1 MQELILLIIA
11 IGALCC
17 MATNTVM
24 IFSLLRKPEKPAVEE
39 PEKTPEEK
47 ERERIAME
55 NQRLMQEGLENMM
68 AFTGFGW
75 KNGGKSQ

>member
-11 IGALCC
+11 MGALCC

-39 PEKTPEEK
+39 PE
-47 ERERIAME
+47 
-55 NQRLMQEGLENMM
+55 
-68 AFTGFGW
+68 
-75 KNGGKSQ
+75 